1 MNPSNVIG
9 PTSQGG
15 SGYISFGGPGGIDR
29 TTLHALNT
37 LSVREIW
44 FVLLEE
50 EAATA
55 TATASI
61 LDSKNTHDTGLA
73 GVLDKEELKFTY

>member
-1 MNPSNVIG
+1 M
-9 PTSQGG
+9 Q
-15 SGYISFGGPGGIDR
+15 
-29 TTLHALNT
+29 
-37 LSVREIW
+37 VREIW

-61 LDSKNTHDTGLA
+61 MDSKNTDNTALA
-73 GVLDKEELKFTY
+73 GVLEKEELKFTY